1 MSHWLTTELEP
12 VFKPE
17 YFVPHTKVHRRNQS
31 HKHQSPNLPANQLQ
45 QQGQEQVEEEKAKE
59 NARLDVATSMIRAA
73 TQEILRCHHSITVL
87 INEKRRG
94 GASEPML
101 TEEEVIMG
109 DPEIQMRKADLET
122 RLAFLLL
129 KQDEVDAR
137 RAALY
142 AEDTQSS
149 GSTMTATSPENF
161 GAFHILEEEEKNEAF
176 CSTMKNC
183 TILSPKT
190 TTAVVSDS
198 TASKAGTSSELPMQ
212 KPSQDPPNPGKSI
225 AVLTKT
231 FSAKEIHPHSL
242 PDQGMEVPPSSSQS
256 GGLFITPA
264 QYNFMTAERELLRQQ
279 GCFSGDQHPSTS
291 PTYEHLPVNIS
302 DGQLKLQIYNLKK
315 DLQAVREL
323 VNNMKVARKR
333 RWEHPQQPQGD
344 DICFI

>member
-1 MSHWLTTELEP
+1 M
-12 VFKPE
+12 
-17 YFVPHTKVHRRNQS
+17 
-31 HKHQSPNLPANQLQ
+31 PANQLQ

-87 INEKRRG
+87 IQEKRRG
-94 GASEPML
+94 GDGEPML

-109 DPEIQMRKADLET
+109 DPEIQMRKADLEA
-122 RLAFLLL
+122 RLAFLLS

-190 TTAVVSDS
+190 TTAVVIDS

-212 KPSQDPPNPGKSI
+212 KPSQVPPNLGKSI

-242 PDQGMEVPPSSSQS
+242 PDQEMEVPPSSSQN

-291 PTYEHLPVNIS
+291 PAYEHLPVNIS

-315 DLQAVREL
+315 DLQAVCEL

-333 RWEHPQQPQGD
+333 R
-344 DICFI
+344 